1 MILFLKMHSG
11 PVSLKLLTVAEL
23 GHKSSGLLKYMFG
36 SRDKRCLIFHQNV
49 WHFKESPGSKLS
61 LWRNGRAALTLML
74 NQHLV
79 AFLSTAL
86 AHVSNAGEPGG

>member
-1 MILFLKMHSG
+1 MILFLQACK
-11 PVSLKLLTVAEL
+11 PEVLTVAEL

-61 LWRNGRAALTLML
+61 LWRNEER
-74 NQHLV
+74 H
-79 AFLSTAL
+79 
-86 AHVSNAGEPGG
+86 